1 MKKLYIC
8 LLLISG
14 TGLIL
19 AQENK
24 TSTEE
29 KQELP
34 KEAVAA
40 NAKLYENKTVAKQE
54 KRTTIVSEEGLNEKS
69 NKATAKKSATA
80 PSGNKIPGNA
90 DIYAIKA
97 SIPGRKVVAPK
108 EYSPKK
114 QVNGLPNTAT
124 LAEIKKT
131 IPKD

>member
-14 TGLIL
+14 TGLIV

-34 KEAVAA
+34 KEAIAA
-40 NAKLYENKTVAKQE
+40 NAKLYESKTPEKQE
-54 KRTTIVSEEGLNEKS
+54 KRTTIVSMEGLNEK
-69 NKATAKKSATA
+69 NTKVPVKKSATA
-80 PSGNKIPGNA
+80 PSGNTIPGNA

-97 SIPGRKVVAPK
+97 SIPGRKAVAQKRPGQ
-108 EYSPKK
+108 KK
-114 QVNGLPNTAT
+114 QVNGLPNNAT

>member
-90 DIYAIKA
+90 DI
-97 SIPGRKVVAPK
+97 
-108 EYSPKK
+108 
-114 QVNGLPNTAT
+114 
-124 LAEIKKT
+124 
-131 IPKD
+131 

>member
-14 TGLIL
+14 TGSIF
-19 AQENK
+19 AQE

-40 NAKLYENKTVAKQE
+40 NAKLYENKTAEKQE
-54 KRTTIVSEEGLNEKS
+54 KRTTIVSEEGLNS
-69 NKATAKKSATA
+69 KATAKKSATA
-80 PSGNKIPGNA
+80 PSGNTIPGNS

-97 SIPGRKVVAPK
+97 SIPGRQTIAQKQPAQ
-108 EYSPKK
+108 KK
-114 QVNGLPNTAT
+114 PINGLPNTAT

>member
-40 NAKLYENKTVAKQE
+40 NAKLYENNTVAKQE
-54 KRTTIVSEEGLNEKS
+54 KRITIVSEEGLKEKKS
-69 NKATAKKSATA
+69 QTPAKKSATA
-80 PSGNKIPGNA
+80 PSGNTISGNA

-97 SIPGRKVVAPK
+97 SIPGRKAIAQK
-108 EYSPKK
+108 TSAQKK